1 MNLYIKVEN
10 NLPVNYPMVLEN
22 ILMIYSDF
30 NIETKSHGFIK
41 YKQNPAPYVDEPYL
55 VIEQVLEIIDNEC
68 VEKYR
73 VRSMT
78 AQEKTDKINSMD
90 ASKPYA
96 SWILDTETCRWK
108 PPIAMP
114 DGKYRWNETTTSWDP
129 ESI

>member
-10 NLPVNYPMVLEN
+10 NSPVNYAMTLEN
-22 ILMIYSDF
+22 ILMIHSDF
-30 NIETKSHGFIK
+30 NIETNNYGFVK
-41 YKQNPAPYVDEPYL
+41 YQQHPAPQTDEPYL
-55 VIEQVLEIIDNEC
+55 VIEQVLEIIENEC

-78 AQEKTDKINSMD
+78 SQEKTDKINSMQ
-90 ASKPYA
+90 AVKPYA
-96 SWILDTETCRWK
+96 SWILDEETCRWK

-129 ESI
+129 D